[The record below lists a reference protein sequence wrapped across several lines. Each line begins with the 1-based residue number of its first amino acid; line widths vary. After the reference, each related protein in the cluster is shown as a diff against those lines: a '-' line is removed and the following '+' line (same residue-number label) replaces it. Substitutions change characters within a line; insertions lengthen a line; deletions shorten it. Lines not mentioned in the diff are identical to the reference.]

1 MWIAGVSTTLDCM
14 KQQHYGSP
22 HAYEGAR
29 PMDTTQMDP
38 IQETEHRT
46 TSGRD
51 AERPAGA
58 PARRAMARGS
68 TVIAAAVAAVLG
80 WAVAHLLLDID
91 LTAETGAGGST
102 REVGAVDV
110 VLAGLLVGLTAWLL
124 LSVLERLTTRP
135 RTVWTVLAVAVLVFS
150 LTGPLAATT
159 ASATVALMGL
169 HVLVGLVLIVGFRGS
184 VRDGRTV

>member
-1 MWIAGVSTTLDCM
+1 
-14 KQQHYGSP
+14 
-22 HAYEGAR
+22 
-29 PMDTTQMDP
+29 MDTT
-38 IQETEHRT
+38 QETEHRT
-46 TSGRD
+46 TSSRD
-51 AERPAGA
+51 AERPTEA
-58 PARRAMARGS
+58 PARRAMTRGS
-68 TVIAAAVAAVLG
+68 TVIAAATAAVLG
-80 WAVAHLLLDID
+80 WAVAHLLLDVD
-91 LTAETGAGGST
+91 LTAETGSAGST

-110 VLAGLLVGLTAWLL
+110 VLAGLLVGLAAWLL
-124 LSVLERLTTRP
+124 LSVLERLTTRA